1 MAIATQKEVIDERF
15 ESLWAQVASEGAL
28 SPEATER
35 ERLTLAEDIAALEAT
50 IAQKKEA
57 LDAIDNRQEIA
68 KQKVRALLS
77 TGLGQEA
84 ILSAMRVEYR
94 IARPTP
100 VKSPSAPKAL
110 AEVSDEDKN
119 LVLSHLDR
127 EGMTIADIKKL
138 TNKDAAVLS
147 AALKSLAAEGKIE
160 RTGEGRGSKYAL
172 A

>member
-1 MAIATQKEVIDERF
+1 MAITTQKEVIDERF

-28 SPEATER
+28 SPEAIER
-35 ERLTLAEDIAALEAT
+35 ERVVLAEDIAALEAT
-50 IAQKKEA
+50 IAAKKESLA
-57 LDAIDNRQEIA
+57 AIDNRVEVARA
-68 KQKVRALLS
+68 KVHALLT
-77 TGLGQEA
+77 TGLSQEA

-94 IARPTP
+94 IARPAPTKAASTP
-100 VKSPSAPKAL
+100 KL
-110 AEVSDEDKN
+110 AEVSDEDKA

-138 TNKDAAVLS
+138 TEKDSAVLS
-147 AALKSLAAEGKIE
+147 AALKSLAAEGKIV